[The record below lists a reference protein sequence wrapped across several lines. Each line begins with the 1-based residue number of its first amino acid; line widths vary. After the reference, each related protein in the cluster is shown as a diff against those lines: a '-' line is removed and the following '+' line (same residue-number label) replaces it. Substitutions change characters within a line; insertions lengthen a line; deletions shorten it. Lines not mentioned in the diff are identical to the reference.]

1 MCNKKPDILRASIN
15 IEKRRRDRVNEQAEM
30 EPSQTQPTPALAMPD
45 IYTHIPPT
53 ITRQHKL

>member
-15 IEKRRRDRVNEQAEM
+15 IAKRRRDRVNEQAEM

-45 IYTHIPPT
+45 IYTHIPP